1 MMLPYHHSKSV
12 LVFDKSLFN
21 KCQLS
26 RVCNWSILPYFK
38 RTILRYSSLSILCSF
53 IKIKVIFVISDLCW
67 FLIQTFIMQTP
78 DTHTH
83 MTHTY
88 THTQV
93 VITHKHP
100 HYIHTHTHTPWCDT
114 HTQRNPN
121 HKHTHRETLITNT
134 HTYPHHRHTHLPS

>member
-26 RVCNWSILPYFK
+26 RVSNWSILPYLK
-38 RTILRYSSLSILCSF
+38 RTKLRYSSLSILCCSL
-53 IKIKVIFVISDLCW
+53 IRIKVIFLISDLCW

-100 HYIHTHTHTPWCDT
+100 HYIHTHTHTPWWLGEGNDWESPW
-114 HTQRNPN
+114 RN
-121 HKHTHRETLITNT
+121 HRCEALKSKKC
-134 HTYPHHRHTHLPS
+134 YSQSEKMW